1 MSAFLEE
8 DGKRSSSESRA
19 AGGLGL
25 FNSDAL
31 GKVPRPVHVAA
42 PTHGDM
48 VGQELQRNRR
58 QRCSPSRRQNLPSE
72 RAPDQPC
79 ASPTARIKIGA
90 RTKPDPSRF
99 VYLVLR

>member
-58 QRCSPSRRQNLPSE
+58 QRCSPSRRMGAAS
-72 RAPDQPC
+72 R
-79 ASPTARIKIGA
+79 SPTYPTIPHTATSPFA
-90 RTKPDPSRF
+90 TNWAAHDP
-99 VYLVLR
+99 